1 MTTQNTNINISKQNI
16 SGKCDLKCAYN
27 FKYSE
32 SNLTAKNN
40 GVYIALIPDTE
51 KVPPVTY
58 NNQKYIV
65 SEFIILSPSMH
76 IFNGANAAAEILI
89 EHTPVQGGS
98 PLNVCIP
105 IISSS
110 NSSTASNLITEVIQG
125 VSSNAPASGE
135 TTNLSINGFTLQ
147 DIVPSKPFYSYTST
161 SDNSDFIVFDITNAI
176 GLNASTITTLQQ
188 IITPFPI
195 PTPGGQLFFNS
206 TGPNTS
212 NIGEGI
218 YISCQPTGSSEEET
232 AVTYD
237 KNVTTYDFTDITNNP
252 TAKLI
257 FQIIIGCLLFI
268 VIFMAVSYGY
278 SYIVNGQAKM
288 PNVVQQFKVGSE

>member
-40 GVYIALIPDTE
+40 GVNIALTPDSK

-58 NNQKYIV
+58 NNQKYNV
-65 SEFIILSPSMH
+65 SEIIILSPSVH
-76 IFNGANAAAEILI
+76 IFNGATVSAEIMI

-125 VSSNAPASGE
+125 VSSNAPAANE

-147 DIVPSKPFYSYTST
+147 DIVPSKPFYSYTDSNNY
-161 SDNSDFIVFDITNAI
+161 DYIVFDITNAI
-176 GLNASTITTLQQ
+176 GLSSSTITTLQQ
-188 IITPFPI
+188 IIKPFPI

-206 TGPNTS
+206 SGPNTTK
-212 NIGEGI
+212 IGEGI

-257 FQIIIGCLLFI
+257 FQIIIGCILFI

-278 SYIVNGQAKM
+278 SYIVNGEAKM
-288 PNVVQQFKVGSE
+288 PDVVQQFKIGST

>member
-40 GVYIALIPDTE
+40 GVYIALTPDTE

-58 NNQKYIV
+58 NNQKYNV
-65 SEFIILSPSMH
+65 SEIIISSPSIH
-76 IFNGANAAAEILI
+76 IFNGATVAAEIMI

-110 NSSTASNLITEVIQG
+110 DSSTASNLITEVIQG
-125 VSSNAPASGE
+125 VSSNAPAANE
-135 TTNLSINGFTLQ
+135 TSNLSINGFTLQ
-147 DIVPSKPFYSYTST
+147 DIVPSKPFYSYTDS
-161 SDNSDFIVFDITNAI
+161 NSVDFIVFDITNAI
-176 GLNASTITTLQQ
+176 GLSSSTITTLQQ

-278 SYIVNGQAKM
+278 SYIVNGEAKM
-288 PNVVQQFKVGSE
+288 PNVVQQFKVGST

>member
-40 GVYIALIPDTE
+40 GVNIALTPDSK

-58 NNQKYIV
+58 NNQKYNV
-65 SEFIILSPSMH
+65 SEIIILSPSIH
-76 IFNGANAAAEILI
+76 IFNGATVAAEIMI

-110 NSSTASNLITEVIQG
+110 DSSTASNLITEVIQG
-125 VSSNAPASGE
+125 VSSNAPAANE
-135 TTNLSINGFTLQ
+135 TSNLSINGFTLQ
-147 DIVPSKPFYSYTST
+147 DIVPSKPFYSYTDS
-161 SDNSDFIVFDITNAI
+161 NIVDFIVFDITNAI
-176 GLNASTITTLQQ
+176 GLSSSTITTLQQ

>member
-40 GVYIALIPDTE
+40 SVNIALTPDTE

-58 NNQKYIV
+58 NNQKYNV
-65 SEFIILSPSMH
+65 SEIIILSPSIH
-76 IFNGANAAAEILI
+76 IFNGATVAAEIMI

-98 PLNVCIP
+98 QLNVCIP

-110 NSSTASNLITEVIQG
+110 DSSTASNLITEVIQG
-125 VSSNAPASGE
+125 VSSNAPAANE

-147 DIVPSKPFYSYTST
+147 DIVPSKPFYSYTDSNNY
-161 SDNSDFIVFDITNAI
+161 DYIVFDITNAI
-176 GLNASTITTLQQ
+176 GLSSSTITTLQQ

-206 TGPNTS
+206 SGPNTTK
-212 NIGEGI
+212 IGEGI
-218 YISCQPTGSSEEET
+218 YISCQPTGSSDEET

-257 FQIIIGCLLFI
+257 FQIIIGCILFI

-278 SYIVNGQAKM
+278 SYIVNGEAKM
-288 PNVVQQFKVGSE
+288 PDVVQQFKIGST

>member
-40 GVYIALIPDTE
+40 GVNIALTPDTE

-58 NNQKYIV
+58 NNQKYNV
-65 SEFIILSPSMH
+65 SEIIILSPSIH
-76 IFNGANAAAEILI
+76 IFNGATVAAEIMI

-98 PLNVCIP
+98 QLNVCIP

-110 NSSTASNLITEVIQG
+110 DSSTASNLITEVIQG
-125 VSSNAPASGE
+125 VSSNAPAANE

-147 DIVPSKPFYSYTST
+147 DIVPSKPFYSYTDSNNY
-161 SDNSDFIVFDITNAI
+161 DYIVFDITNAI
-176 GLNASTITTLQQ
+176 GLSSSTITTLQQ

-206 TGPNTS
+206 SGPNTTK
-212 NIGEGI
+212 IGEGI

-257 FQIIIGCLLFI
+257 FQIIIGCILFI

-278 SYIVNGQAKM
+278 SYIVNGEAKM
-288 PNVVQQFKVGSE
+288 PNVVQQFKIGST

>member
-40 GVYIALIPDTE
+40 GVNIALTPDSK

-58 NNQKYIV
+58 NNQKYNV
-65 SEFIILSPSMH
+65 SEIIILSPSIH
-76 IFNGANAAAEILI
+76 IFNGATVAAEIMI
-89 EHTPVQGGS
+89 GHTPVQGGS
-98 PLNVCIP
+98 SLNVCIP

-110 NSSTASNLITEVIQG
+110 DSSTASNLITEVIQG
-125 VSSNAPASGE
+125 VSSNAPAANE
-135 TTNLSINGFTLQ
+135 TSNLSINGFTLQ
-147 DIVPSKPFYSYTST
+147 DIVPSKPFYSYTDS
-161 SDNSDFIVFDITNAI
+161 NIVDFIVFDITNAI
-176 GLNASTITTLQQ
+176 GLSSSTITTLQQ

-278 SYIVNGQAKM
+278 SYIVNGEAKM
-288 PNVVQQFKVGSE
+288 PNVVQQFKVGST

>member
-1 MTTQNTNINISKQNI
+1 MTTQNINISKQNI

-40 GVYIALIPDTE
+40 GVYIALTPDTE

-58 NNQKYIV
+58 NNQKYNV

-76 IFNGANAAAEILI
+76 IFNGATVAAEIVI
-89 EHTPVQGGS
+89 GHTPVQGGS

-125 VSSNAPASGE
+125 VSSNAPAANE

-147 DIVPSKPFYSYTST
+147 DIVPSKPFYSYTDSNN
-161 SDNSDFIVFDITNAI
+161 DDFIVFDITNAI
-176 GLNASTITTLQQ
+176 GLNASIITTLQQ

-206 TGPNTS
+206 VGPNTTS
-212 NIGEGI
+212 IGDGI

-232 AVTYD
+232 AVTYN
-237 KNVTTYDFTDITNNP
+237 KNVTTYDLTDITNNP

-268 VIFMAVSYGY
+268 FIFMAVSYGY
-278 SYIVNGQAKM
+278 SYIVNGQAKI

>member
-40 GVYIALIPDTE
+40 GVYIALTPDTE

-58 NNQKYIV
+58 NNQKYNV

-76 IFNGANAAAEILI
+76 IFNGATVAAEIVI
-89 EHTPVQGGS
+89 GHTPVQGGS

-125 VSSNAPASGE
+125 ISSNAPAANE

-147 DIVPSKPFYSYTST
+147 DIVPSKPFYSYTDSNN
-161 SDNSDFIVFDITNAI
+161 DDFIVFDITNAI
-176 GLNASTITTLQQ
+176 GLNASIITTLQQ

-206 TGPNTS
+206 VGPNTTS
-212 NIGEGI
+212 IGEGI

-232 AVTYD
+232 AVTYN

-268 VIFMAVSYGY
+268 FIFMAVSYGY
-278 SYIVNGQAKM
+278 SYIVNGQAKI
-288 PNVVQQFKVGSE
+288 PNLVQQFKVGSE

>member
-1 MTTQNTNINISKQNI
+1 MTTQNINISKKNI

-40 GVYIALIPDTE
+40 GVLIGLAPDTE

-58 NNQKYIV
+58 NNQKYNV
-65 SEFIILSPSMH
+65 SGITIFSPSIH
-76 IFNGANAAAEILI
+76 IFNGATAAAEIII
-89 EHTPVQGGS
+89 EHNPVKGGS
-98 PLNVCIP
+98 QLIVCIP

-110 NSSTASNLITEVIQG
+110 ESSTASNLITDVLQS

-135 TTNLSINGFTLQ
+135 TTNLAINGFTLQ
-147 DIVPSKPFYSYTST
+147 DIVPKKPFYSYTST
-161 SDNSDFIVFDITNAI
+161 SDNADFIVFDITNAI
-176 GLNASTITTLQQ
+176 GLSSSTLTTLQQ
-188 IITPFPI
+188 IIKPYPL

-206 TGPNTS
+206 TGPNTTS
-212 NIGEGI
+212 IGDGI
-218 YISCQPTGSSEEET
+218 YISCQPTGSSDEET

-252 TAKLI
+252 TAKII

-278 SYIVNGQAKM
+278 SYIVNGEAKI
-288 PNVVQQFKVGSE
+288 PTLEQFKIGVPA

>member
-40 GVYIALIPDTE
+40 GVNIALTPDSK

-58 NNQKYIV
+58 NNQKYNV
-65 SEFIILSPSMH
+65 SEIIILSPSIH
-76 IFNGANAAAEILI
+76 IFNGATVAAEIMI

-110 NSSTASNLITEVIQG
+110 DSSTASNLITEVIQG
-125 VSSNAPASGE
+125 VSSNAPAANE

-147 DIVPSKPFYSYTST
+147 DIVPSKPFYCYTDSNNY
-161 SDNSDFIVFDITNAI
+161 DYIVFDITNAI
-176 GLNASTITTLQQ
+176 GLSSSTITTLQQ
-188 IITPFPI
+188 IIKPYPL
-195 PTPGGQLFFNS
+195 PTPGGQ
-206 TGPNTS
+206 
-212 NIGEGI
+212 
-218 YISCQPTGSSEEET
+218 
-232 AVTYD
+232 
-237 KNVTTYDFTDITNNP
+237 
-252 TAKLI
+252 
-257 FQIIIGCLLFI
+257 
-268 VIFMAVSYGY
+268 
-278 SYIVNGQAKM
+278 
-288 PNVVQQFKVGSE
+288 

>member
-40 GVYIALIPDTE
+40 GVNIALTPDSK

-58 NNQKYIV
+58 NNQKYNV
-65 SEFIILSPSMH
+65 SEIIILSPSIH
-76 IFNGANAAAEILI
+76 IFNGATVAAEIMI
-89 EHTPVQGGS
+89 GHTPVQGGS
-98 PLNVCIP
+98 SLNVCIP

-110 NSSTASNLITEVIQG
+110 DSSTASNLITEVIQG
-125 VSSNAPASGE
+125 VSSNAPAANE

-147 DIVPSKPFYSYTST
+147 DIVPSKPFYSYTDSNNY
-161 SDNSDFIVFDITNAI
+161 DYIVFDITNAI
-176 GLNASTITTLQQ
+176 GLSSSTITTLQQ
-188 IITPFPI
+188 IIKPFPI

-206 TGPNTS
+206 SGPNTTK
-212 NIGEGI
+212 IGEGI

-252 TAKLI
+252 TTKLI

-278 SYIVNGQAKM
+278 SYIVNGEAKM
-288 PNVVQQFKVGSE
+288 PNVVQQFKIGST

>member
-40 GVYIALIPDTE
+40 GVNIALTPDTE

-58 NNQKYIV
+58 NNQKYNV
-65 SEFIILSPSMH
+65 SEIIILSPSIH
-76 IFNGANAAAEILI
+76 IFNGATVAAEIMI

-98 PLNVCIP
+98 QLNVCIP

-110 NSSTASNLITEVIQG
+110 DSLTASNLITEVIQG
-125 VSSNAPASGE
+125 VSSNAPAANE

-147 DIVPSKPFYSYTST
+147 DIVPSKPFYSYTDSNNY
-161 SDNSDFIVFDITNAI
+161 DYIVFDITNAI
-176 GLNASTITTLQQ
+176 GLSSSTITTLQQ

-206 TGPNTS
+206 SGPNTTK
-212 NIGEGI
+212 IGEGI

-257 FQIIIGCLLFI
+257 FQIIIGCILFI

-278 SYIVNGQAKM
+278 SYIVNGEAKM
-288 PNVVQQFKVGSE
+288 PDVVQQFKIGST

>member
-16 SGKCDLKCAYN
+16 SGKCDLKCSYN

-40 GVYIALIPDTE
+40 GVYIALTPDTE

-58 NNQKYIV
+58 NNQKYNV
-65 SEFIILSPSMH
+65 SEISILSPSMH
-76 IFNGANAAAEILI
+76 IFNGATVAAEIMI

-98 PLNVCIP
+98 QLSVCIP

-110 NSSTASNLITEVIQG
+110 DSSTASNLITEVIQG
-125 VSSNAPASGE
+125 VSSNAPAANE
-135 TTNLSINGFTLQ
+135 TTNLSISGFTLQ
-147 DIVPSKPFYSYTST
+147 DIVPSKPFYSYTDS
-161 SDNSDFIVFDITNAI
+161 NSVDFIVFDITNAI
-176 GLNASTITTLQQ
+176 GLSSSTITTLQQ

-195 PTPGGQLFFNS
+195 PTSGGQLFFNS
-206 TGPNTS
+206 SGPNTTK
-212 NIGEGI
+212 IGEGI

-257 FQIIIGCLLFI
+257 FQIIIGCILFI

-278 SYIVNGQAKM
+278 SYVVNGEAKM
-288 PNVVQQFKVGSE
+288 PNVVQQFKVGST

>member
-1 MTTQNTNINISKQNI
+1 MTTQNTNINISKKNI

-40 GVYIALIPDTE
+40 GVYIALTPDTE

-58 NNQKYIV
+58 NNQKYNV
-65 SEFIILSPSMH
+65 SGIAIFSPSIH
-76 IFNGANAAAEILI
+76 IFNGATAAAEILI
-89 EHTPVQGGS
+89 EHTPVQGG
-98 PLNVCIP
+98 LTLIVCIP

-110 NSSTASNLITEVIQG
+110 ESSTASNLITEVVQS
-125 VSSNAPASGE
+125 VSSNAPAENE

-161 SDNSDFIVFDITNAI
+161 SDNSDYIVFDITNAI
-176 GLNASTITTLQQ
+176 GLSSSTLATLQQ
-188 IITPFPI
+188 IIKPYPI
-195 PTPGGQLFFNS
+195 PTTGGQLFFNS
-206 TGPNTS
+206 TGPNTTS
-212 NIGEGI
+212 IGDGI

-232 AVTYD
+232 AVAYD
-237 KNVTTYDFTDITNNP
+237 KNVTTYDLTDITNNP

-268 VIFMAVSYGY
+268 FIFMAVSYGY
-278 SYIVNGQAKM
+278 SYIVNGQAKI